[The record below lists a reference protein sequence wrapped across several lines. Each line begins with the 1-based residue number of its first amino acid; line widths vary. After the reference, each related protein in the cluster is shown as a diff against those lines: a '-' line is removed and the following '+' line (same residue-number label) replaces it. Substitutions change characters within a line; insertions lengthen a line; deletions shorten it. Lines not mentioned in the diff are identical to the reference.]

1 MSYEIDEILRLKY
14 REINNITAESTV
26 LEFTDNLTQNISIV
40 KALLL
45 HIKDSELCVF
55 HFPKTTL
62 RTVKWKFWHLFV
74 ILVWSILAVD
84 VVEGHVYPKLS
95 LEVLN
100 ADILDDIGQILHG
113 GGGTLEVGIWA
124 VEVNIEVPHVLDL
137 GLEEKY

>member
-55 HFPKTTL
+55 HFPKTT
-62 RTVKWKFWHLFV
+62 HLFV